1 MRKSSGMAG
10 GLVAILASLA
20 VVPAAWAAN
29 FYLYEDNGYE
39 GHRATFEHSDA
50 ELNNRYWDDTNI
62 IMQNK
67 ASSMINN
74 RSSPVAMWN
83 LGTSCTGDNYIAQA
97 ESRDGSLGSND
108 FNDEAS
114 CVVFL

>member
-1 MRKSSGMAG
+1 VRKSLGTTG

-20 VVPAAWAAN
+20 VVPAAWAGN
-29 FYLYEDNGYE
+29 FYLYEDNGFE

-50 ELNNRYWDDTNI
+50 ELSNRYWDGTNI

-67 ASSMINN
+67 ASSMINH
-74 RSSPVAMWN
+74 RSSPVGLWN
-83 LGTSCTGDNYIAQA
+83 IGTSCTGDNYIAQA
-97 ESRDGSLGSND
+97 DSHDGSLGSNG